1 MNFKINNDQDGFN
14 SYISQDEFFNQGGG
28 LGTTSLAG
36 GFGSIPRPSFAP
48 IKGGRPRP
56 LSRPS
61 IPYHTHS
68 IETGG
73 PNIPRTLGPKPL
85 PRPIPRPIPRPVG
98 TGGLT
103 PRPIGGGFI
112 SGMFKNASGVTGP
125 NLPIAPPSPPSPPSN
140 GCPCVYP
147 PISGCTNSGA
157 NNYNPNA
164 VVDDGSCTY
173 SGVCYPQGCV
183 SPGISLPGSGYNNLT
198 SQGCSSL
205 GNYQNTPASCGS
217 LPGQGGPTRNFSG
230 YSNFNQQGFGGYND
244 QMWFND

>member
-36 GFGSIPRPSFAP
+36 GYGSIPKPFF
-48 IKGGRPRP
+48 GRPRP
-56 LSRPS
+56 TIKPS

-85 PRPIPRPIPRPVG
+85 PRPIPRPISRPISRPVS

-112 SGMFKNASGVTGP
+112 SGIFRNASGVTGP

-140 GCPCVYP
+140 DCPCQYP
-147 PISGCTNSGA
+147 AISGCTNSGA

-205 GNYQNTPASCGS
+205 GNYQNTPASCGT